1 MLKHNSASTNLSS
14 YDRKMSASCNWRWQ
28 KTSPPTYEKTISC
41 LPSHMIHFEIHLYI
55 PFQALSRRMSSPSCS
70 SFFRGVAPFYLYQF
84 SKKNRVTLS
93 GMKIRPRPSWG
104 IAIAEICP
112 IMYGF
117 KKKTPPLTG
126 GVKSLWDIQ
135 TSQGFLH
142 PTGVY

>member
-93 GMKIRPRPSWG
+93 GMKNPTKTKLRDCYSWNL
-104 IAIAEICP
+104 P
-112 IMYGF
+112 HYVRF
-117 KKKTPPLTG
+117 QKKTPPLTG